1 MTRNTSLKKQNVIV
15 EEDLTRYFND
25 LKRYKPLPRAEERQ
39 LMRRYKEENDIV
51 ARQKLITHNLR
62 YAFSLVNKYKDRGV
76 SMADLIEEA
85 NKGLIQSIDKFDVN
99 QDVKVITY
107 AKWQMECNMKKAVK
121 EKENLKEEEF
131 PEGVMVNLNEDAL
144 NDNEYVGA
152 YENDAFSNETE
163 IERQSAIEDVN
174 NIISILNEREAD
186 FIKMYYGIN
195 PYDKEY
201 TYQEIGKKYNLTKE
215 RVRQV
220 IDKIMRKLRVQAL
233 TILEQ

>member
-1 MTRNTSLKKQNVIV
+1 MTRNASLKKQNVIV

-121 EKENLKEEEF
+121 EKENLKEEGF

-144 NDNEYVGA
+144 NDNEYVGV

-163 IERQSAIEDVN
+163 LERQNAIEDVN

>member
-1 MTRNTSLKKQNVIV
+1 MTRNASLKKQNVIV

-85 NKGLIQSIDKFDVN
+85 NKGLIQSIDKFDVDR
-99 QDVKVITY
+99 DVKVITY

-144 NDNEYVGA
+144 SDNEYVGA

>member
-1 MTRNTSLKKQNVIV
+1 MTRNASLKKQNVIV

-39 LMRRYKEENDIV
+39 LMLRYKEENDIV

-121 EKENLKEEEF
+121 EKENLKEEE
-131 PEGVMVNLNEDAL
+131 
-144 NDNEYVGA
+144 
-152 YENDAFSNETE
+152 
-163 IERQSAIEDVN
+163 R
-174 NIISILNEREAD
+174 
-186 FIKMYYGIN
+186 
-195 PYDKEY
+195 
-201 TYQEIGKKYNLTKE
+201 
-215 RVRQV
+215 
-220 IDKIMRKLRVQAL
+220 
-233 TILEQ
+233 

>member
-1 MTRNTSLKKQNVIV
+1 MTRNASLKKQNVIV

-25 LKRYKPLPRAEERQ
+25 LKRYKPLPHAEERQ

-163 IERQSAIEDVN
+163 VERQNAIEDVN

-233 TILEQ
+233 TILEK

>member
-1 MTRNTSLKKQNVIV
+1 MARNVNLNKQNVIV

-25 LKRYKPLPRAEERQ
+25 LKRYKPLPRDEERR
-39 LMRRYKEENDIV
+39 LMRQYKEENDIV

-121 EKENLKEEEF
+121 EKERLKEEEF
-131 PEGVMVNLNEDAL
+131 PEGVMVNINEDAL
-144 NDNEYVGA
+144 NDNEYVGT
-152 YENDAFSNETE
+152 YENDAFSSESE
-163 IERQSAIEDVN
+163 AERQNAIDDVD
-174 NIISILNEREAD
+174 NIISILNERETD

>member
-1 MTRNTSLKKQNVIV
+1 MARNVNLNKQNVIV

-25 LKRYKPLPRAEERQ
+25 LKRYKPLPRDEERR
-39 LMRRYKEENDIV
+39 LMRQYKEENDIV

-62 YAFSLVNKYKDRGV
+62 YAFSLVNKYKDMGV

-107 AKWQMECNMKKAVK
+107 AKWQMEYNMKKVIK

-131 PEGVMVNLNEDAL
+131 TDGVIVNLNEDAL
-144 NDNEYVGA
+144 NDNEYVGV
-152 YENDAFSNETE
+152 YENDAFSNEAE
-163 IERQSAIEDVN
+163 IERQNTIEDVN
-174 NIISILNEREAD
+174 NIISILNEREVD

-233 TILEQ
+233 TILEK

>member
-1 MTRNTSLKKQNVIV
+1 
-15 EEDLTRYFND
+15 
-25 LKRYKPLPRAEERQ
+25 
-39 LMRRYKEENDIV
+39 
-51 ARQKLITHNLR
+51 
-62 YAFSLVNKYKDRGV
+62 
-76 SMADLIEEA
+76 MADLIEEA

-144 NDNEYVGA
+144 NDNEYVGV

-163 IERQSAIEDVN
+163 IERQNVIEDVN

-233 TILEQ
+233 TILEK

>member
-1 MTRNTSLKKQNVIV
+1 MTRNASLKKQNVIV

-39 LMRRYKEENDIV
+39 LMLRYKEENDIV

-163 IERQSAIEDVN
+163 VERQNAIEDVN